1 VRQRSGIG
9 WPAVFG
15 LVAALVP
22 VGLSAAAPS
31 KGKAKAK
38 AKATAEEAEGS
49 TKKSRNV
56 TKTRQGSLLKRDK
69 PVAQEVDLRG
79 ELERR
84 RDFELV
90 RHYTRVAEFDVIEAV
105 ARANNNATLAERVET
120 VRRKEL
126 RRYLAVMQRLR
137 ELARAKA
144 LQGTP

>member
-1 VRQRSGIG
+1 ML
-9 WPAVFG
+9 G
-15 LVAALVP
+15 LMAMLAPVALN
-22 VGLSAAAPS
+22 AAAPS

-38 AKATAEEAEGS
+38 ATAESEES
-49 TKKSRNV
+49 TKKTHNV

-69 PVAQEVDLRG
+69 PVAEEVDLRG

-84 RDFELV
+84 RDYEIV
-90 RHYTRVAEFDVIEAV
+90 RHYTRVAEFDVIEGI
-105 ARANNNATLAERVET
+105 ARANKNLALAERVET

-137 ELARAKA
+137 ELARTKA